1 VTGLRARARSRTK
14 IVLSFLAPGSDGRRL
29 PAARSY
35 LIKQSTKPIRGARG
49 FRRAAALCRGNCRF
63 KVTRVGAKV
72 RLTVADLRPRTT
84 YYYAI
89 TARDN
94 VSRRPGPRSRMV
106 RVRTR

>member
-1 VTGLRARARSRTK
+1 MEARARSRTK

-29 PAARSY
+29 PAARGY
-35 LIKQSTKPIRGARG
+35 LIKQSTKPIRGTRG

-72 RLTVADLRPRTT
+72 RLTVTDLRPRTT

-89 TARDN
+89 SARDN
-94 VSRRPGPRSRMV
+94 VSRRPGPRSRVV